1 MSGSPSALCFGE
13 ILWDILPEGRFAGGA
28 PFNVG
33 YHLAAL
39 GWRSMPVSAVGD
51 DALGHELLELLRS
64 WGVETSG
71 VAILSG
77 VPTGTVAV
85 ELDSAG
91 KPRFEI
97 RRDVAWDAVP
107 ITPEVLAA
115 AHDADVLVFGSLAQ
129 RTAENRR
136 SLAQILSA
144 AKGALKVFDVN
155 LRPPHDDADIVRGL
169 LNEADII
176 KLNDDEL
183 DRLTGC
189 GGSSPA
195 VEAGARTL
203 AETAAGRAVCVTC
216 GARGAGLLWKD
227 RWFWEDTRPVKVAD
241 TVGSG
246 DAFLAALVAGL
257 HAGWTPAEALAGACR
272 LGEWVASQPGATP
285 AYRATRTGNAW
296 HFGEKPV

>member
-1 MSGSPSALCFGE
+1 MSGSPLALCFGE
-13 ILWDILPEGRFAGGA
+13 ILWDMLPEGRFAGGA

-39 GWRSMPVSAVGD
+39 AWRSMPVSAVGD
-51 DALGHELLELLRS
+51 DALGHELLGLLRS

-71 VAILSG
+71 VAILTG

-85 ELDSAG
+85 ELDGAG

-107 ITPEVLAA
+107 VTATVLAA
-115 AHDADVLVFGSLAQ
+115 AKDANVIVFGSLAQ

-136 SLAQILSA
+136 ALAQILSA
-144 AKGALKVFDVN
+144 AQGALKVFDVN
-155 LRPPHDDADIVRGL
+155 LRPPHDDAEIVRGL
-169 LNEADII
+169 LQKADII
-176 KLNDDEL
+176 KLNDDEM

-189 GGSSPA
+189 GGTTEA
-195 VEAGARTL
+195 VEGGARAL
-203 AETAAGRAVCVTC
+203 AKTAAGRAVCVTC
-216 GARGAGLLWKD
+216 GARGAGLLWED
-227 RWFWEDTRPVKVAD
+227 RWFWEATKPVKVAD

-257 HAGWTPAEALAGACR
+257 HDGWTPAEALAGACR

-285 AYRATRTGNAW
+285 AYRATRAGHAW
-296 HFGEKPV
+296 HFERKPA